1 MWYEHGWRWAKE
13 HLTITVPGVVLIFS
27 ATFIVMLAVNAGEVG
42 AAWVQAV
49 GSVVAILAAW
59 IIPHRHELAKEKR
72 QKNAII
78 TGIGALGTRQAILFR
93 RLEHLMKCPH
103 DHHECDWDDLEN
115 EWSVHKAVV
124 EAFTPDAAMGFD
136 VSFLIYLRQGANF
149 GVMAAAQVREWDL
162 KYHDDSD
169 RELIKKV
176 AAHKEQIAISS
187 QIALQNVL

>member
-1 MWYEHGWRWAKE
+1 MWYERSWQWAKE
-13 HLTITVPGVVLIFS
+13 HLTITVPGVVSIFA
-27 ATFIVMLAVNAGEVG
+27 ATYVVMLAVNAGEVG

-59 IIPHRHELAKEKR
+59 IIPHRHELAKEQR

-78 TGIGALGTRQAILFR
+78 TGIGALSTRQAILFR
-93 RLEHLMKCPH
+93 KLEHLMSCPP
-103 DHHECDWDDLEN
+103 DHHECDWDSFEN

-124 EAFTPDAAMGFD
+124 EAFAPEAAMGFD

-149 GVMAAAQVREWDL
+149 GVMAAAQVRKWDL
-162 KYHDDSD
+162 LHHDDPD

-176 AAHKEQIAISS
+176 TWHKEQIANFSLV
-187 QIALQNVL
+187 ALKTVL